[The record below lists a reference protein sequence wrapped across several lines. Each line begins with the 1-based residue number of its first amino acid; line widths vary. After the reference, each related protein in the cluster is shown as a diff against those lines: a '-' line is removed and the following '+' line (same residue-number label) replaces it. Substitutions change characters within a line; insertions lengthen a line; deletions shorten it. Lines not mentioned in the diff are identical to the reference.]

1 MEELKKN
8 KRIIIG
14 GFLLFLSVMGLPCN
28 CTSLYIIPVTKSL
41 GISRAQYSICTS
53 AMSVANIVFAL
64 NCNKLYRH
72 IDPVKVMKIAVL
84 VSSANCFLTSFIN
97 SYPLLILSYFIF
109 GMCSAMCC
117 TIPMSLLSA
126 EWIPGKNGAAM
137 GIIAMGS
144 AVGGTIANPL
154 ISHFISTN
162 SWQYSYR
169 VLSILEASISIFAAY
184 VLVKRKP
191 AEPRPEAAA
200 QIKAEGGVPSR
211 KPSITEPVAMRLAI
225 SSIMIYLGS
234 TGVYS
239 ALTPYLQDIGYSQTL
254 AANCAAAAQAVL
266 AVGKIIYGVLLD
278 RFGLDKCIYISIGSN
293 ILGLS
298 MMVFFRSLYQIPLI
312 FSANLLSAP
321 FGTVAMSE
329 MALKAAGGREEDKA
343 AYMGKFSAISGANGI
358 IAPIVMGTVYDT
370 TGSYV
375 PFLAGSVIIMLVFVA
390 YTVLSSFR
398 KKA

>member
-1 MEELKKN
+1 
-8 KRIIIG
+8 
-14 GFLLFLSVMGLPCN
+14 
-28 CTSLYIIPVTKSL
+28 
-41 GISRAQYSICTS
+41 
-53 AMSVANIVFAL
+53 
-64 NCNKLYRH
+64 
-72 IDPVKVMKIAVL
+72 
-84 VSSANCFLTSFIN
+84 
-97 SYPLLILSYFIF
+97 
-109 GMCSAMCC
+109 
-117 TIPMSLLSA
+117 
-126 EWIPGKNGAAM
+126 M

-169 VLSILEASISIFAAY
+169 VLSVLEAAVAIFAAY

-191 AEPRPEAAA
+191 AEPRPAETQTAAV
-200 QIKAEGGVPSR
+200 KAEAGAPSH
-211 KPSITEPVAMRLAI
+211 KPSILEPVAFRLAI

-278 RFGLDKCIYISIGSN
+278 KFGLDRCIYISIGSN

-312 FSANLLSAP
+312 FTANLLSAP

-329 MALKAAGGREEDKA
+329 LALKAAGGREEDKA

-358 IAPIVMGTVYDT
+358 IAPIIMGTVYDT

-375 PFLAGSVIIMLVFVA
+375 PFLAGSAILMVIFVA
-390 YTVLSSFR
+390 YTVVFR
-398 KKA
+398 PKKAA